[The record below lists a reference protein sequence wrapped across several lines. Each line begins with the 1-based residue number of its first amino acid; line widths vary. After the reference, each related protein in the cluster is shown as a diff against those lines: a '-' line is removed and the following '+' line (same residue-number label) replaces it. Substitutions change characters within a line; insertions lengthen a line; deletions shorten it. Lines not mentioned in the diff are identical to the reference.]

1 MRHYVLASHAY
12 LSKGFT
18 SALELIIGRQ
28 QHLKYYCAYVDET
41 EAGQE
46 HFKDVLLH
54 DLDALPPQDEV
65 IVMTDMFGG
74 SVNNELMELIRRK
87 NTHLVTGVNLALVI
101 GILTGDEEEPADQ
114 LIPRMV
120 EEARGAMLYCNEMDL
135 EEADPIDDF

>member
-12 LSKGFT
+12 LSKGLA

-28 QHLKYYCAYVDET
+28 PNLKYYCAYVD

-46 HFKDVLLH
+46 HFKDVLLR
-54 DLDALPPQDEV
+54 DLDALPPKDEV

-101 GILTGDEEEPADQ
+101 GILTGDEEEPAKG
-114 LIPRMV
+114 LISRMV
-120 EEARGAMLYCNEMDL
+120 EEARTAMLYCNEMDL
-135 EEADPIDDF
+135 EEADPMDEF

>member
-12 LSKGFT
+12 LSKGLA

-28 QHLKYYCAYVDET
+28 QNLKYYCAYVDEA

-46 HFKDVLLH
+46 HFKDILLR
-54 DLDALPPQDEV
+54 DLEALPPEDEV

-74 SVNNELMELIRRK
+74 SVNNELMELIRRR

-101 GILTGDEEEPADQ
+101 GLLTGDEEEPAGE
-114 LIPRMV
+114 LISRMV
-120 EEARGAMLYCNEMDL
+120 AEAREAMLYCNEMDL
-135 EEADPIDDF
+135 EEADPMDEF

>member
-12 LSKGFT
+12 LSKGLA

-28 QHLKYYCAYVDET
+28 QNLKYYCAYVDEA

-46 HFKDVLLH
+46 HFKDILLR
-54 DLDALPPQDEV
+54 DLEALPPEDEV

-74 SVNNELMELIRRK
+74 SVNNELMELIRRR

-101 GILTGDEEEPADQ
+101 GLLTGDEEEPAGE
-114 LIPRMV
+114 LISRMV
-120 EEARGAMLYCNEMDL
+120 AEAREAMLYCNEM
-135 EEADPIDDF
+135 